1 MSGSGSVTNWALFDR
16 SVGSGIEVTHTNVRK
31 GEYKN
36 ILLEV
41 QKMLNQIIIMGRCVE
56 TPTLRQTSTG
66 VPVSTFR
73 IACDRDKQT
82 EGGQKADFVDI
93 ACWRKT
99 AEFVTKY
106 FAKGKP
112 ILIQGRLQIREWT
125 DKEGKKRYSTEILA
139 DSVFFCGGDKVQNA
153 TPAPV
158 PAPDM
163 GVVPEFTDEGFGADE
178 DLPWEDHDMK

>member
-1 MSGSGSVTNWALFDR
+1 
-16 SVGSGIEVTHTNVRK
+16 
-31 GEYKN
+31 
-36 ILLEV
+36 
-41 QKMLNQIIIMGRCVE
+41 MLNTVTIMGRIVANPE
-56 TPTLRQTSTG
+56 LRHTSTG
-66 VPVSTFR
+66 VAVCSFR

-82 EGGQKADFVDI
+82 DGGQKCDFVDI
-93 ACWRKT
+93 AAWRKT
-99 AEFVTKY
+99 AEFVAKY

-112 ILIQGRLQIREWT
+112 ILIQGRLQIREWQ

-153 TPAPV
+153 APAPV
-158 PAPDM
+158 AAPDM